1 MKKTIYTILFCA
13 IAFCA
18 LKADSCNEQSADQI
32 DQQGQARIQK
42 EGQAQAG
49 MPSIH
54 NFTEKK
60 MVKMLYELRDNPNLI
75 NYAYLW
81 SEVSG
86 KYIYFGKCVG
96 YGIPYSTQY
105 SNPEQDIFY
114 SSSSSVHN
122 NLPQAEP
129 NGLYMPSS
137 SEGTWLM
144 MLNPD
149 KNNEPAPVY
158 VEPKVIVSPF
168 KFPVQ

>member
-1 MKKTIYTILFCA
+1 MKKLTILFSCV
-13 IAFCA
+13 IAFFV
-18 LKADSCNEQSADQI
+18 LKADSCNTPSADQK
-32 DQQGQARIQK
+32 DQVRQENLLK

-49 MPSIH
+49 LPGIH
-54 NFTEKK
+54 NFQEKK

-86 KYIYFGKCVG
+86 KYIFFGKCVG

-105 SNPEQDIFY
+105 SNPEKQVDGYNGYIT
-114 SSSSSVHN
+114 
-122 NLPQAEP
+122 LPQAEP
-129 NGLYMPSS
+129 NGLFMPASS
-137 SEGTWLM
+137 DGTWLM

-149 KNNEPAPVY
+149 KNNEPTPVY

-168 KFPVQ
+168 KLPNQ